1 MPLSVIVAIDQKNA
15 IGKDNRL
22 LWHLPADLQHFKR
35 ITSGHTIIMGRKTYD
50 SIGKAL
56 PNRRNIVIS
65 RNKDLIIEGVEVV
78 GSLEDGLGL
87 CGEEKEVFIIGGA
100 EIYRQALPYASKLYL
115 TCVEVEADADTFFPA
130 IDPEEWQILSE
141 EKHAA
146 DEKNKY
152 NYTFKVLEKS
162 R

>member
-1 MPLSVIVAIDQKNA
+1 MCLSVIVAIDQKNA

-50 SIGKAL
+50 SIGKPL
-56 PNRRNIVIS
+56 PNRRNIIIS
-65 RNKDLIIEGVEVV
+65 RNKNLTIAGCDVV
-78 GSLEDGLGL
+78 GSLDDALSL
-87 CGEEKEVFIIGGA
+87 CREEKEVFIIGGA
-100 EIYRQALPYASKLYL
+100 EIYRQALPLASKLYL
-115 TCVEVEADADTFFPA
+115 TCVEMEADADTFFPA
-130 IDPEEWQILSE
+130 IDPDEWQIVSE

-152 NYTFKVLEKS
+152 SYHFKVLEKS